1 MLQTKNSFFPKYNC
15 SYIPLRLTSE
25 NEPQI
30 ISRGISYICVCST
43 TENCKI
49 GKSGSR
55 KSAHGSRVMKIAIA
69 NIRWS
74 LKILATFASQAG
86 IRCNMIGSFCGVLS
100 YLHLSSRLPISSPQV
115 YNYNSYFEKLN
126 FCFKMPSITIC
137 NMIKTVYVIKYLAY
151 TGTS

>member
-1 MLQTKNSFFPKYNC
+1 MLQTKKNSFFPKYNC

-74 LKILATFASQAG
+74 LKILATFVSQV
-86 IRCNMIGSFCGVLS
+86 RYQMQYDQVSVELS

>member
-1 MLQTKNSFFPKYNC
+1 MLQTKKFLFPKYNC

-74 LKILATFASQAG
+74 LKILATFVSQV
-86 IRCNMIGSFCGVLS
+86 RYQMQYDQVSVELS

>member
-1 MLQTKNSFFPKYNC
+1 M
-15 SYIPLRLTSE
+15 
-25 NEPQI
+25 
-30 ISRGISYICVCST
+30 CVCSM

-100 YLHLSSRLPISSPQV
+100 YLHLSSRLPFSSLQDD
-115 YNYNSYFEKLN
+115 
-126 FCFKMPSITIC
+126 ITI
-137 NMIKTVYVIKYLAY
+137 VILR
-151 TGTS
+151 S